1 MYGTNKN
8 QLVAELR
15 DVSVFYKS
23 RGWVFR
29 ALNLR
34 VHEGDRIAIVGPSGS
49 GKSTILALLG
59 GGLAAFDG
67 SVRRPKQQ
75 EVRIIH
81 QTNPVILRRSVVDNV
96 AIGVLPIQGGKKA
109 RQLARL
115 ELAKVG
121 LAGRELDISK
131 NLSGGELQ
139 RLCVARALV
148 SSPKL
153 LLADEPTG
161 QLDEENSM
169 LVADLMLQ
177 VDSSTAV
184 VVATHDMSVAQKFP
198 TVLSAPF

>member
-15 DVSVFYKS
+15 DVSVCYKS

-59 GGLAAFDG
+59 GGLAAFEG